1 MAENRTR
8 RTARRPPNRIRSDEK
23 SAPALVAVI
32 DRQGCVI
39 GTFAGR
45 SAARSFLQGGWA

>member
-1 MAENRTR
+1 MAENRTC
-8 RTARRPPNRIRSDEK
+8 RTARHPPSRIRSNEK
-23 SAPALVAVI
+23 AAPALVAVI

-45 SAARSFLQGGWA
+45 IATRSFLQGGWA